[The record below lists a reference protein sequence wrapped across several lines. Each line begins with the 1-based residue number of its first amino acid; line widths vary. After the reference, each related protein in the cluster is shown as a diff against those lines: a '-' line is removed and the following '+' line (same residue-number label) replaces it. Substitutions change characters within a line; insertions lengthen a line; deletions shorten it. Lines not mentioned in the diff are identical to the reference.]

1 MKRAGLTLRR
11 GALLVLLTLLLCV
24 GAFAEK
30 APAEPSATEQLEAAL
45 AEALPARQ
53 TVVEVA
59 SDGLEQYAD
68 EQLLVDL
75 LREMAAK
82 SADDPEAGLDY
93 DVLNIHALYTRVE
106 NGVLRVT
113 LEYLTTAEQ
122 EQAVDEACVK
132 IRADLQLDGKTETER
147 VLELYEY
154 VGTHFVYDDTLQIFS
169 AYEGLRQ
176 GKMVCQG
183 YAILL
188 YKLLWQEQIP
198 CRIVTGYAGEAYL
211 KRTYPGARGIVLC
224 SNYLGYL
231 LDCAAELGIRQVLLA
246 GRPGKLIKP
255 AANIMYLH
263 SHTAGGQREIVCTHA
278 ALAGADQGQIRQL
291 YACNTTREMQD
302 ALEAFGLAEPVW
314 QSIAESACENC
325 TARTRGAVETG
336 LLLLDEEDRIL
347 AASRQAETIRKAWWN
362 CGTN

>member
-1 MKRAGLTLRR
+1 MSD
-11 GALLVLLTLLLCV
+11 ALLIHQLTAV
-24 GAFAEK
+24 
-30 APAEPSATEQLEAAL
+30 
-45 AEALPARQ
+45 R
-53 TVVEVA
+53 
-59 SDGLEQYAD
+59 
-68 EQLLVDL
+68 
-75 LREMAAK
+75 
-82 SADDPEAGLDY
+82 
-93 DVLNIHALYTRVE
+93 
-106 NGVLRVT
+106 
-113 LEYLTTAEQ
+113 TT
-122 EQAVDEACVK
+122 
-132 IRADLQLDGKTETER
+132 
-147 VLELYEY
+147 
-154 VGTHFVYDDTLQIFS
+154 F
-169 AYEGLRQ
+169 
-176 GKMVCQG
+176 
-183 YAILL
+183 
-188 YKLLWQEQIP
+188 
-198 CRIVTGYAGEAYL
+198 VTGYAGEAYL

-278 ALAGADQGQIRQL
+278 ALAGAAQGQIRQL

-325 TARTRGAVETG
+325 TARTRGAVVTG